1 MNPSLHSTSK
11 KVSVPSHLIS
21 SYIVLASF
29 YTKTPKHMMA
39 GAADGEED
47 KDASA
52 AFLEELKKEHPVS
65 NIFKVARNAS
75 KERKFLES
83 FEVIMKLNVD
93 PKYHDQ
99 NVRGTCVLP
108 AGTGT
113 EVKICV
119 FSGNEYHDDAKE
131 AGADLIG
138 TDKVLSDIAD
148 GKIEFDKIIA
158 TPEQMQTLKKYA
170 RILGPRGLMPN
181 VKSGTLVKQNELI
194 D

>member
-1 MNPSLHSTSK
+1 MAKFYVK
-11 KVSVPSHLIS
+11 K
-21 SYIVLASF
+21 
-29 YTKTPKHMMA
+29 PKGMTIA
-39 GAADGEED
+39 DDAEEGAAE
-47 KDASA
+47 
-52 AFLEELKKEHPVS
+52 AFIEQLKKEHPVS
-65 NIFKVARNAS
+65 EVFKIARTAS

-119 FSGNEYHDDAKE
+119 FAGQEFHDEVKE
-131 AGADLIG
+131 NGADLIG
-138 TDKVLSDIAD
+138 NEEVLKDIGE

-158 TPEQMQTLKKYA
+158 TPEQM
-170 RILGPRGLMPN
+170 
-181 VKSGTLVKQNELI
+181 
-194 D
+194 

>member
-1 MNPSLHSTSK
+1 M
-11 KVSVPSHLIS
+11 
-21 SYIVLASF
+21 
-29 YTKTPKHMMA
+29 
-39 GAADGEED
+39 
-47 KDASA
+47 
-52 AFLEELKKEHPVS
+52 
-65 NIFKVARNAS
+65 FKVARNAS

-119 FSGNEYHDDAKE
+119 FAGQEYHDEAKTN
-131 AGADLIG
+131 GADLIG
-138 TDKVLSDIAD
+138 NDKVLADISE
-148 GKIEFDKIIA
+148 GICNFDKIIA
-158 TPEQMQTLKKYA
+158 TPEQMMILKKYA
-170 RILGPRGLMPN
+170 RILGPKGLMPN

-194 D
+194 E